1 MNEIKTQFDTSLIF
15 CSYNS
20 PKKKRFVGLLIKKKF
35 LKQLKL
41 KKKKKKIE
49 AIKCCNK
56 IKLKMLDY

>member
-20 PKKKRFVGLLIKKKF
+20 PKKKQFVGLLIKKKF

-41 KKKKKKIE
+41 KKKKKIE